1 MSDWHRDAPCGV
13 LSMRPFY
20 FLMSKLVHPHVLTSR
35 DHLLTLMLFP
45 GLLVSL
51 HPRRVRPLKG
61 SGRGCPLL
69 RASSDHRFIV
79 GALRARRAPG
89 HSFPIIPRPR
99 VARAQKIIRLHPLLC
114 SGSKGSARVSF
125 HPFHRAASASKKDG
139 SATPSPPSCLRRIG
153 NGL

>member
-61 SGRGCPLL
+61 SGQGCPLL

-114 SGSKGSARVSF
+114 SGSKESFSHPCAHPSDRAR
-125 HPFHRAASASKKDG
+125 SASKKDNLAD
-139 SATPSPPSCLRRIG
+139 SLIPCLRRI
-153 NGL
+153 

>member
-1 MSDWHRDAPCGV
+1 
-13 LSMRPFY
+13 MRPFY

-89 HSFPIIPRPR
+89 HFLSVLLRPR
-99 VARAQKIIRLHPLLC
+99 VVRARETSAHPSFVSRSLFFRRTPRYTPRYEYQK
-114 SGSKGSARVSF
+114 SWWEMGADV
-125 HPFHRAASASKKDG
+125 A
-139 SATPSPPSCLRRIG
+139 G
-153 NGL
+153 NRTQEL